1 MYLFLGVQ
9 INQETLSLED
19 AFAVIRS
26 DSLSEQ
32 MHSLTSGDLD
42 EDGYGDIVIGTPYD
56 SEVAYHSGKASI
68 VMGDQMVNG
77 EKFFFRSIC
86 DDSGEEADD
95 NAGSGVEILNDSDEN
110 GAREVFISAPGSVK
124 SHTNG
129 KGLYRSL

>member
-1 MYLFLGVQ
+1 M
-9 INQETLSLED
+9 ED

-26 DSLSEQ
+26 DSLGDGA

-77 EKFFFRSIC
+77 GEILLSEAYATIL
-86 DDSGEEADD
+86 GEEADD

-110 GAREVFISAPGSVK
+110 GVRVFISAPGSSQK
-124 SHTNG
+124 AIQTR
-129 KGLYRSL
+129 KGLYCSL